1 MTKIKVELQGIQ
13 QLIAKMEALGDDADM
28 VILKTIT
35 DLTLTTK
42 RLAQKGIQSGPK
54 SGVTYH
60 RIYDAEKGY
69 MRIYAGGYSEYGPNK
84 IVAVYKSDG
93 GGNLSPTHRAS
104 APGQYPATDTGRLA
118 SSVMVNLPTPASMT
132 GEVGTNVL
140 YGKWLEFGTT
150 RMAARPWL
158 LPSFTQAKIGIEKKL
173 RDNLEAR
180 I

>member
-1 MTKIKVELQGIQ
+1 MTKIKVELQGLQ
-13 QLIAKMEALGDDADM
+13 QLIAKMEALGDDANM

-35 DLTLTTK
+35 DLTVTTQS
-42 RLAQKGIQSGPK
+42 LAKKGIQRGPK
-54 SGVTYH
+54 SGKTY
-60 RIYDAEKGY
+60 R
-69 MRIYAGGYSEYGPNK
+69 R
-84 IVAVYKSDG
+84 
-93 GGNLSPTHRAS
+93 GNVVHQAS

-118 SSVMVNLPTPASMT
+118 SSVMVNLPTPASMI
-132 GEVGTNVL
+132 GEVGTNVI
-140 YGKWLEFGTT
+140 YGPMLEFGTS